1 MQTAEPHA
9 AGSDVIMVVEDE
21 QPVRLFCCT
30 ILRRSG
36 YRVLEASGPLE
47 ALDTLRQSAR
57 VNLVLTDMTMP
68 VMNGREMVK
77 LIDRGQQPDLRV
89 LYMSGYDDS
98 VGLGIDLLQKP
109 FTSANLLQRV
119 RDALRQPPKLDMPA

>member
-1 MQTAEPHA
+1 MQTVESQT
-9 AGSDVIMVVEDE
+9 AGGNDVVLVVEDE
-21 QPVRLFCCT
+21 QSVRTFCCT

-47 ALDTLRQSAR
+47 ALDTLKQSER
-57 VNLVLTDMTMP
+57 ISLVL
-68 VMNGREMVK
+68 R
-77 LIDRGQQPDLRV
+77 LIDRGQQPDFRV

-109 FTSANLLQRV
+109 FTSADLLQRV
-119 RDALRQPPKLDMPA
+119 RDALGRSQHTTTA